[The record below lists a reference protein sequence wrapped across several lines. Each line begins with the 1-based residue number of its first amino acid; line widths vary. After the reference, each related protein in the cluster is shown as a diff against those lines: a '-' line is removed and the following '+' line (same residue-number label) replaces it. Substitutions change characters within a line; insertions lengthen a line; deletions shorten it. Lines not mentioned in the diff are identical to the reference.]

1 MLPKC
6 WPDYLKTAIS
16 GIFPVLLTGK
26 KIFHEKRISSQPK
39 YNSAPYLKRHNYYS
53 PGDFWVFLIGP
64 KICVHMEFFCWN
76 VLNRSLGVKNR
87 RVPLYSP
94 WAFSIMAEFSKW
106 RISKILKFLSLQ
118 IQAYYILLERIF
130 HAEQLFCLRKSLKMY
145 SMWVK
150 SLTRCQNDVIIFQNF
165 DICSKLLSIIYRC

>member
-1 MLPKC
+1 
-6 WPDYLKTAIS
+6 
-16 GIFPVLLTGK
+16 
-26 KIFHEKRISSQPK
+26 
-39 YNSAPYLKRHNYYS
+39 
-53 PGDFWVFLIGP
+53 
-64 KICVHMEFFCWN
+64 MEFFCWN
-76 VLNRSLGVKNR
+76 VLNRSLRVKNR

-150 SLTRCQNDVIIFQNF
+150 YQRSCQNDVIIFRKFFISYQLYKFSISWKSKF
-165 DICSKLLSIIYRC
+165 DIETYFVFKRKPGRSYVEEYSNSVTSYFIQ